1 LLRTALRLTLLDVL
15 VRAPAVRPRRRRA
28 ARCRNAVLVGV
39 LAFLSAQAGLNLAIR
54 NEWAPVRDPV
64 YAEKTELFAP
74 HAGFVTPS
82 ATPEQPVRVLAL
94 GSSRTQLGF
103 DAARFAGHFDGRV
116 EAFNFGCPAAG
127 PITAALYFR
136 RLLDAGARPDYL
148 LVEVHPCFVAPL
160 DPPFEA
166 RWLHPYRLRPG
177 EPGVLR
183 SFGWDVPTP
192 PHHGPRGYLTAAS
205 AFRFAL
211 LNRYAPVL
219 LPCPYGLTVGART
232 DRHGYVRGI
241 MMKPADKP
249 RALERTLEQYAPVL
263 AAYHVGGPGCAA
275 VRDVL
280 ARCAEHDIR
289 AAVVLMPE
297 SSEFRG
303 WYGPAG
309 YAAVTAFA
317 HELSAEYGVPV
328 FDARGWVPDDGF
340 ADGHHMIPAGAEAF
354 TDRLAAEWDRRRGAW
369 GQRTEP

>member
-1 LLRTALRLTLLDVL
+1 V
-15 VRAPAVRPRRRRA
+15 
-28 ARCRNAVLVGV
+28 
-39 LAFLSAQAGLNLAIR
+39 
-54 NEWAPVRDPV
+54 
-64 YAEKTELFAP
+64 
-74 HAGFVTPS
+74 
-82 ATPEQPVRVLAL
+82 VRVLAL

-103 DAARFAGHFDGRV
+103 DAARFAGHFGGRV

-127 PITAALYFR
+127 PITAALYLR

-177 EPGVLR
+177 EPEVLR

-219 LPCPYGLTVGART
+219 LPCPYGLTVGARS

-241 MMKPADKP
+241 AMKPADKP
-249 RALERTLEQYAPVL
+249 RALERTFAQYAPVL

-309 YAAVTAFA
+309 YAAVGEFA
-317 HELSAEYGVPV
+317 QQLSGEFGVPV
-328 FDARGWVPDDGF
+328 YDARQWVPDDGF
-340 ADGHHMIPAGAEAF
+340 ADGHHMIPAGAETF
-354 TDRLAAEWDRRRGAW
+354 TDRLAEAWDKGRGAW
-369 GQRTEP
+369 GERAEP